1 MAQNFSNSDG
11 AMTTTLLGRGKEGG
25 TAEMEE
31 DRSRVSASCQKVDE
45 AGEGVKSLGSPI
57 RGGAPYSLL
66 KMTRAQ
72 ARGPRGRVVGE

>member
-1 MAQNFSNSDG
+1 
-11 AMTTTLLGRGKEGG
+11 
-25 TAEMEE
+25 MEE
-31 DRSRVSASCQKVDE
+31 DRRRGSASYQKVNE

-57 RGGAPYSLL
+57 RGGSSNSLL